1 MPLLGKSNDTY
12 NKILKNTIHA
22 IEQNEQSLYTKA
34 CLVNNVLFLQPSSNP
49 YESSSSVKQEKER
62 G

>member
-1 MPLLGKSNDTY
+1 MPLLGKSNNTY

-22 IEQNEQSLYTKA
+22 IEQNKQSLDTKA
-34 CLVNNVLFLQPSSNP
+34 CLVDSVFTPQLSSNP
-49 YESSSSVKQEKER
+49 YESLSSMRQGKRE

>member
-1 MPLLGKSNDTY
+1 MPSFGKSNDTY

-34 CLVNNVLFLQPSSNP
+34 CLVDSVLTLQLCSSP
-49 YESSSSVKQEKER
+49 YEFSNSARR
-62 G
+62 GNREG

>member
-1 MPLLGKSNDTY
+1 MPSFGKSNDTY

-22 IEQNEQSLYTKA
+22 IDQNKQSLYTKA
-34 CLVNNVLFLQPSSNP
+34 CLVDSVFTPQLFSNP
-49 YESSSSVKQEKER
+49 SKSVRQGKRE

>member
-22 IEQNEQSLYTKA
+22 IEQNKRSLYTKA
-34 CLVNNVLFLQPSSNP
+34 CLVDSVLTLQLSSNP
-49 YESSSSVKQEKER
+49 FESSSSMRQGKRE

>member
-1 MPLLGKSNDTY
+1 MPSFGKSNDTY

-34 CLVNNVLFLQPSSNP
+34 CLVDSVLTLQPSSNP
-49 YESSSSVKQEKER
+49 FESSSSVRQGKRE